1 MNVLC
6 AVITLMLLAL
16 YPQPDGSHAALE
28 SDNVPLQIR
37 ASDHPGFLR
46 IVLEGPDDLISKGK
60 VSQKGHEI
68 MVNFPGPAF
77 AVKQQ
82 KLPVSYRKNND
93 ALIFALKNSSDLKI
107 FSLDSPSRLVID
119 AYPKADTKTV
129 NATEKNNPPLKKVGN
144 TPLNPLLKAPTVGL
158 NRGDKSS
165 PLKKGEAGGFSNR
178 IITTSAGR
186 KLKTLPYEGD
196 GDFSNK
202 LSEQYIDTKTEVTA
216 SDKTTYDY
224 NFIPEKYKKVW
235 SVLKAE
241 NNPFKVIAELSANK
255 PNDADSLGIYHFI
268 YGEALDGA
276 KKYLEA
282 IEQLRLA
289 YVYSTNTEL
298 KELAFIRRAEIY
310 QKTGLVY
317 EAKTNYSIF
326 IKDFPSSKYIAKAHL
341 GFANSLS
348 ATGEFSEAV
357 RHYENAGR
365 GADVLFSMA
374 NALQRSGKVE
384 EAGKAYHNATLVDSS
399 YPGKSP
405 ETYYLIGENMR
416 TAGRITEAKR
426 HMSGINTGPFR
437 DNAIISLGLIA
448 MEEADYP
455 RAIEYFKSGAFSK
468 DRKIKEEALLNLSL
482 TYLKANNLKE
492 SISSLEEIRHSHFD
506 SSGRYKETLILL
518 AKLYR
523 KEGRGKES
531 VSLLKEVVYG
541 KEPPAE
547 AFAELETLLLEAGER
562 TTGELSLADLWKE
575 VGQWMLDPS
584 REEFLLKIAN
594 KLKPHGGPFLK
605 LCSWLVENTSGKA
618 RTTAAL
624 ELADYYVGLGNMPAA
639 ERYITVFKD
648 SKAKDAGDA
657 VQRIEAR
664 INYSNKRLDPALK
677 NLMAIKEFESSDLKL
692 LGKIINAVKETAPDN
707 TQKVVAF
714 YEKMIN
720 KFDGDAEDYIMLADY
735 HYDKERDD
743 RALSY
748 YGTAHEKDPDDEWAM
763 YRLGS
768 ISDTDG
774 KNEMLDKLQKGDSLI
789 SRLAKTKLR
798 GLSIIN
804 KIDEVY
810 Q

>member
-16 YPQPDGSHAALE
+16 CPQLSDLHAALE
-28 SDNVPLQIR
+28 SDNAPLQIR

-46 IVLEGPDDLISKGK
+46 IVLEGPNDLISRGQ
-60 VSQKGHEI
+60 VSQKDKEI
-68 MVNFPGPAF
+68 LVNFPGSDF

-82 KLPVSYRKNND
+82 KLLVSYRRNND
-93 ALIFALKNSSDLKI
+93 AVIFALKNSSDLKI

-119 AYPKADTKTV
+119 AYPKADAKTV
-129 NATEKNNPPLKKVGN
+129 NAAEKNNPPLKKVGN
-144 TPLNPLLKAPTVGL
+144 PPLNPLLKAPTVGL
-158 NRGDKSS
+158 NRGEKSP

-178 IITTSAGR
+178 SISTSVSR
-186 KLKTLPYEGD
+186 KLKALPYEGD

-202 LSEQYIDTKTEVTA
+202 LSEQYIDTKTDVTV
-216 SDKTTYDY
+216 SDKATNEYS
-224 NFIPEKYKKVW
+224 FIPEKYKKIW

-241 NNPFKVIAELSANK
+241 DNPFKVIAELSSNK
-255 PNDADSLGIYHFI
+255 PKDAGSLGIYHFI

-276 KKYLEA
+276 KKHLEA
-282 IEQLRLA
+282 IEQFRLA
-289 YVYSTNTEL
+289 FVYSTDAQL

-310 QKTGLVY
+310 QEVGLVY
-317 EAKTNYSIF
+317 EARTNYFIF
-326 IKDFPSSKYIAKAHL
+326 LKDFPSSKYIAKAHL
-341 GFANSLS
+341 GLANSLS
-348 ATGEFSEAV
+348 AIGEFSEAV
-357 RHYENAGR
+357 QHYENAGR
-365 GADVLFSMA
+365 GPDVVFSMA
-374 NALQRSGKVE
+374 NALQKTGKVE
-384 EAGKAYHNATLVDSS
+384 EARKAYNNAALVDSA
-399 YPGKSP
+399 YPGRSP

-416 TAGRITEAKR
+416 VTGRLAEAKK
-426 HMSGINTGPFR
+426 HLSEINTGPFR

-455 RAIEYFKSGAFSK
+455 KAIEYFKSAGFSK

-492 SISSLEEIRHSHFD
+492 SISSLEEIRHNHFD
-506 SSGRYKETLILL
+506 SSNRYKETLVLL
-518 AKLYR
+518 AKLYK
-523 KEGRGKES
+523 KEGRSKES

-547 AFAELETLLLEAGER
+547 AFADLETLLLEASER
-562 TTGELSLADLWKE
+562 TTGELSLPDLWKE

-584 REEFLLKIAN
+584 REEFLMKIAK
-594 KLKPHGGPFLK
+594 KLKPHGEPFLK

-624 ELADYYVGLGNMPAA
+624 DLADYYVGLGNMPSA
-639 ERYITVFKD
+639 ERYITIFKD
-648 SKAKDAGDA
+648 SKTKDAGDA
-657 VQRIEAR
+657 VQRIDAR
-664 INYSNKRLDPALK
+664 INYSNKRIDPALK

-692 LGKIINAVKETAPDN
+692 LGKIIKDMKETAPDN

-720 KFDGDAEDYIMLADY
+720 KFDGDAGDYLILADY
-735 HYDKERDD
+735 YYDKEKDD
-743 RALSY
+743 KALAY
-748 YGTAHEKDPDDEWAM
+748 YSLANEKNPDDEWAM

-768 ISDTDG
+768 ISDTEG
-774 KNEMLDKLQKGDSLI
+774 KNEMLDKLQKGDSLV

-798 GLSIIN
+798 GLSILN